1 MEVEMKMVKSLLL
14 GTAAGLVAVA
24 GAQAADMPVKAAP
37 VQYVKICS
45 LYGDGFYYVPGTD
58 ICLKVGGYV
67 RGEYAWPTGVSITNG
82 PFQAGSIVNG
92 SGYKDRFDGQD
103 FVMRTR
109 AYAWFDSRQQTEY
122 GTLRTYFQIGLNYDS
137 PNSPG
142 SSTGASVGFS
152 ANRAFIQF
160 AGFTIGTAQSFFDFY
175 SSPASAYW
183 GALASDTGDSGWKV
197 FAYTL
202 QFGNGISTTFSIE
215 EPRVLG
221 GGSGVTATAPVQGV
235 INTNLGNALL
245 IPGTGALAADRAKE
259 RFPDIVQNWRV
270 DQAWGSAQIM
280 GAVHDASGGYY
291 ADTLTTLGLPG
302 AALATG
308 VGACATA
315 TSGILGG
322 TAVGT
327 TTGSEVCGHP
337 ADKLGWAVGGGTR
350 FNLYQGDYFQWQATY
365 TQGATRYVN
374 HTQGGAFSPMQTN
387 GGNLGYGFLS
397 DGVFSVATGDVQ
409 LTTAFGVNAAYDH
422 LWLPNF
428 RTSVYGAWTRYQY
441 NDSANLAICQAQ
453 TIAAAGAITFTPV
466 QVARGLCNNDF
477 SWWQV
482 GSRTQY
488 NFTPWF
494 YVGFDVKYERIDT
507 ASNGAQVFFTPPAGV
522 AKPAAVYTVQNQDNY
537 AVRIR
542 VHRDIVP

>member
-45 LYGDGFYYVPGTD
+45 LYGDGFYYIPGTD

-67 RGEYAWPTGVSITNG
+67 RGEYAWNAGASQTNG
-82 PFQAGSIVNG
+82 PFQGGVAQQ
-92 SGYKDRFDGQD
+92 GYKDRFDGED
-103 FVMRTR
+103 WNMRTR

-122 GTLRTYFQIGLNYDS
+122 GTLRTYLQLGVNYDS
-137 PNSPG
+137 PQVTATTFN
-142 SSTGASVGFS
+142 

-183 GALASDTGDSGWKV
+183 GALASDTGDGGWKV

-215 EPRVLG
+215 EPRNFGTAVPTAGVLNTNFGNAGLVLG
-221 GGSGVTATAPVQGV
+221 TV
-235 INTNLGNALL
+235 ALD
-245 IPGTGALAADRAKE
+245 PDRAKE
-259 RFPDIVQNWRV
+259 RFPDIVENWRI

-280 GAVHDASGGYY
+280 GAVHDVSAGYY
-291 ADTLTTLGLPG
+291 ANTAG
-302 AALATG
+302 LATG
-308 VGACATA
+308 PCATA
-315 TSGILGG
+315 TAGILGG
-322 TAVGT
+322 TAAGSI
-327 TTGSEVCGHP
+327 TGSEVCGHP
-337 ADKLGWAVGGGTR
+337 ADKLGWAAGLGSR
-350 FNLYQGDYFQWQATY
+350 FNLYQGDYFQWQVTY
-365 TQGATRYVN
+365 ANGATRYVN
-374 HTQGGAFSPMQTN
+374 HTQGGAISPTQFN
-387 GGNLGYGFLS
+387 GDNLGYGFIS

-428 RTSVYGAWTRYQY
+428 RSSIYVAWTRYEY
-441 NDSANLAICQAQ
+441 NQPANLAICNAQ
-453 TIAAAGAITFTPV
+453 TIAAAGAISFTPA
-466 QVARGLCNNDF
+466 QVANGQCNNDF
-477 SWWQV
+477 SWWQL

-494 YVGFDVKYERIDT
+494 YVGFDVKYEKIQT
-507 ASNGAQVFFTPPAGV
+507 ASAGTQVLYTALAGT
-522 AKPAAVYTVQNQDNY
+522 AKPTALYTVQDQDNF
-537 AVRIR
+537 AVRVR

>member
-1 MEVEMKMVKSLLL
+1 MKMVKSLLL

-45 LYGDGFYYVPGTD
+45 LYGDGFYYIPGTD

-67 RGEYAWPTGVSITNG
+67 RGEYAWNAGASQTNG
-82 PFQAGSIVNG
+82 PFQGGAAQQA
-92 SGYKDRFDGQD
+92 YRDRFDGED
-103 FVMRTR
+103 WNMRTR

-122 GTLRTYFQIGLNYDS
+122 GTLRTYLQMGVNYDS
-137 PNSPG
+137 PQV
-142 SSTGASVGFS
+142 TGTNFN

-183 GALASDTGDSGWKV
+183 GALASDTGDGGWKV

-202 QFGNGISTTFSIE
+202 QFGNGVSTTFSVE
-215 EPRVLG
+215 EPRSMGTAVPS
-221 GGSGVTATAPVQGV
+221 SGI
-235 INTNLGNALL
+235 INTNFGNAGLVL
-245 IPGTGALAADRAKE
+245 GTIALDPDRAKA

-291 ADTLTTLGLPG
+291 ANTLGL
-302 AALATG
+302 ATG
-308 VGACATA
+308 PCATA
-315 TSGILGG
+315 TAGFSPLLGG
-322 TAVGT
+322 TAAGSI
-327 TTGSEVCGHP
+327 TGSEVCGHP
-337 ADKLGWAVGGGTR
+337 ADKLGWAAGIGSR
-350 FNLYQGDYFQWQATY
+350 FNLYQGDYFQWQFTY
-365 TQGATRYVN
+365 AQGASRYVN
-374 HTQGGAFSPMQTN
+374 HTQGGGISPA
-387 GGNLGYGFLS
+387 GFYGDNLGYGFVS

-409 LTTAFGVNAAYDH
+409 LTTVWGVNAAYDH
-422 LWLPNF
+422 LWAPNF
-428 RTSVYGAWTRYQY
+428 RTSVYVAWNRYQY
-441 NDSANLAICQAQ
+441 NDAANLAICNAQ
-453 TIAAAGAITFTPV
+453 TVAAPGAITFSPL
-466 QVARGLCNNDF
+466 QVAQGFCNNDF
-477 SWWQV
+477 SWWQL

-494 YVGFDVKYERIDT
+494 YVGFDVKYEKIQT
-507 ASNGAQVFFTPPAGV
+507 ASSGAQVLYTALPGT
-522 AKPAAVYTVQNQDNY
+522 AKPTALYTINDPDNF
-537 AVRIR
+537 AVRVR